1 MVLYSGNVYVFQSIN
16 ILPVTPMAPANP
28 ERLKN
33 KDVIYKHLL
42 PTFSKALTVSLR
54 VSEVLE
60 GLACVQ

>member
-1 MVLYSGNVYVFQSIN
+1 MVLYSGNVYVFQSIDKV
-16 ILPVTPMAPANP
+16 LTPMAPANP

-33 KDVIYKHLL
+33 KDVMYKHLL

-54 VSEVLE
+54 VSEVPE